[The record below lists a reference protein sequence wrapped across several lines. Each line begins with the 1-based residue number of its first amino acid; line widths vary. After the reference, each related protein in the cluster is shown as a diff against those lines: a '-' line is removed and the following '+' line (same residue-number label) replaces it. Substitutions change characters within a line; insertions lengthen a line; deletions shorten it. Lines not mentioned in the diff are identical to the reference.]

1 MQDYYEQNVYG
12 QESATVIKLSL
23 VGTLGNFALNVFS
36 PFVQILVST
45 IGIKSSVLLATV
57 LSVAGLELSSFTL
70 EVKYLRDSY
79 KYQLKIPFIMCN
91 DMADLA
97 VAIDSRHIIRWWRLH
112 YFLCAFYMC
121 IDLVSALCIHD
132 ICTYRRLG

>member
-1 MQDYYEQNVYG
+1 MQDYYEQHVYG

-57 LSVAGLELSSFTL
+57 LSVAGLELSSFTS
-70 EVKYLRDSY
+70 EVKYLRGS
-79 KYQLKIPFIMCN
+79 CE
-91 DMADLA
+91 
-97 VAIDSRHIIRWWRLH
+97 
-112 YFLCAFYMC
+112 
-121 IDLVSALCIHD
+121 
-132 ICTYRRLG
+132 